1 MEPNRSQG
9 RGPPTHCQSLLSEVP
24 SETARR
30 KSSTLRGSGAAGR
43 LGEVS
48 RTLDRGCCAAA
59 GSIQDTLGHQHM
71 DSKGTEPMQTMRP
84 QAHMGHTDSGHARS
98 LVGSQL
104 MQLERRK
111 YLGLCTWTSAW
122 SPTGQPK
129 GHCGYIES
137 EDHEGGS
144 GQVASDTLLHYIFT
158 VSTG

>member
-30 KSSTLRGSGAAGR
+30 NSTLRASGAAGR

-71 DSKGTEPMQTMRP
+71 DSKGAEIQGAEPTQTMRP
-84 QAHMGHTDSGHARS
+84 QAHMGHTDS
-98 LVGSQL
+98 
-104 MQLERRK
+104 RRT
-111 YLGLCTWTSAW
+111 GTSAW
-122 SPTGQPK
+122 SATGQPK